1 MNLPNIQIKKILYAT
16 DLSETAVHAFS
27 YALSLAVVYN
37 ASITMLHVV
46 SESSGEEFISSMISS
61 KTLKEIK
68 EQHHMEARKNMIG
81 KRREFGV
88 IKDAL
93 QAFSDEAMAANDN
106 NHSLITDEI
115 LIEDGPPAET
125 IVKTAKKQNC
135 DLIVMGTHGQGGI
148 TELLV
153 GSTAKK
159 VVKQSS
165 IPVLVIRLP
174 KAKK

>member
-27 YALSLAVVYN
+27 YALSLALVYD

-46 SESSGEEFISSMISS
+46 SESSSNEFISSMISA
-61 KTLKEIK
+61 KTLKKIK
-68 EQHHMEARKNMIG
+68 EQHHSEARRNLIG
-81 KRREFGV
+81 KRREFGALKEV
-88 IKDAL
+88 L
-93 QAFSDEAMAANDN
+93 QAFSDEVKAANHNQDF
-106 NHSLITDEI
+106 LTEDI

-125 IVKTAKKQNC
+125 IVKTAKKQDC
-135 DLIVMGTHGQGGI
+135 DLIVMGTHGQSSI
-148 TELLV
+148 NEILV

-159 VVKQSS
+159 VIKQSS

-174 KAKK
+174 